1 MNKITTLIAAFGI
14 SMGVPAQSYD
24 KLWQEAKAHVDND
37 LPKSAVEVV
46 NIIQQKAVAEG
57 NDVQL
62 LRVMLTQRMLGAEL
76 SADSVAPWLQRM
88 EAALAAETKPAMQ
101 ALWHVALA

>member
-1 MNKITTLIAAFGI
+1 MNKMTTLIAAFGI
-14 SMGVPAQSYD
+14 SMGASAQSYD
-24 KLWQEAKAHVDND
+24 KLWEEAKAHVDND

-46 NIIQQKAVAEG
+46 NKIQQKAVAEG
-57 NDVQL
+57 NDAQL

-101 ALWHVALA
+101 PCGT